1 MEREIY
7 QLSTLLLEQK
17 NIIEKLME
25 MNGLEKKSFDNS
37 SSAHTVIM
45 SQNQLPNLMH
55 KLDGFAVIFCIIKN
69 AKLFAFRL
77 FLTIEKNQKKI
88 GKFF

>member
-55 KLDGFAVIFCIIKN
+55 KLDGFAVFCIFINSKF
-69 AKLFAFRL
+69 FAFRL